1 MLVKLPD
8 QSVPSVRRMS
18 VQLIHDVILHERDS
32 VFVFTEHA
40 GALVWHDLLQAYNQ
54 DVGQVFW
61 ALHIRQKP
69 GA

>member
-8 QSVPSVRRMS
+8 QSVPSVWRMS

-32 VFVFTEHA
+32 VFVFAEHA
-40 GALVWHDLLQAYNQ
+40 GTLVWHDLLQADNQ

-61 ALHIRQKP
+61 ALNIR
-69 GA
+69 